1 VAYARHAAAA
11 LRVAAIGVLYAGL
24 FVATMI
30 ALTAAGVWWA

>member
-24 FVATMI
+24 FVANMI